1 MLGRQG
7 EAHQAFI
14 AVQVVDFADVAGLFR
29 QPARDPA
36 LVHSAGLGGFDL
48 AGILGF
54 LHVAGA
60 GGQGQG
66 QGGGGE
72 QGEGTSA
79 DGYEVVLVKPR
90 LYVTVAN
97 ETERTVTFVPASDG
111 GREAVTF
118 GHDFRR

>member
-7 EAHQAFI
+7 EAHQAFV
-14 AVQVVDFADVAGLFR
+14 AVQVVDFADVDGLFR

-36 LVHSAGLGGFDL
+36 LVQGAGLGGFDL

-72 QGEGTSA
+72 QGEGKSA
-79 DGYEVVLVKPR
+79 HGYEVVLVKPR

-97 ETERTVTFVPASDG
+97 ETDRTVTFVPACDG